1 LNGICVVKAKGH
13 NVDWMP
19 FCISP
24 ETFMTA
30 IREGENTIAVKVVQ
44 KHGGQYFD
52 LELALEHPKEK

>member
-1 LNGICVVKAKGH
+1 
-13 NVDWMP
+13 
-19 FCISP
+19 
-24 ETFMTA
+24 MTA